1 MSNQFGDTRIDDDL
15 TLLSETLEEVLRS
28 SGDPADQKY
37 VELKARAE
45 KALDDVKKRV
55 SQASD
60 SYYYRAKQA
69 VYRAD
74 DYVHEKPWQGIG
86 VGASRWAGSGTVAG
100 TPLKPPYTGVLHF
113 FCRTP
118 YNVRLL
124 TGRGPR
130 AITYYGAGKSTAPFV
145 ARDSGDTRHS
155 GYRYSFPSQRRF

>member
-74 DYVHEKPWQGIG
+74 DYVHENPGKELRGCG
-86 VGASRWAGSGTVAG
+86 RWAGSGTVAG

>member
-55 SQASD
+55 SRASD

-74 DYVHEKPWQGIG
+74 DYVHENPARNWCRRG
-86 VGASRWAGSGTVAG
+86 RWAGTRTVAG

-113 FCRTP
+113 CSTP
-118 YNVRLL
+118 YNVRL
-124 TGRGPR
+124 
-130 AITYYGAGKSTAPFV
+130 
-145 ARDSGDTRHS
+145 
-155 GYRYSFPSQRRF
+155 

>member
-28 SGDPADQKY
+28 SADQKY

-86 VGASRWAGSGTVAG
+86 VGAAVG
-100 TPLKPPYTGVLHF
+100 LVLG
-113 FCRTP
+113 
-118 YNVRLL
+118 LL
-124 TGRGPR
+124 L
-130 AITYYGAGKSTAPFV
+130 
-145 ARDSGDTRHS
+145 ARR
-155 GYRYSFPSQRRF
+155 

>member
-45 KALDDVKKRV
+45 KALDDVKNGLAK
-55 SQASD
+55 ACD

-74 DYVHEKPWQGIG
+74 DYVHEKPRQGIG
-86 VGASRWAGSGTVAG
+86 VGAAVG
-100 TPLKPPYTGVLHF
+100 LVLG
-113 FCRTP
+113 
-118 YNVRLL
+118 LL
-124 TGRGPR
+124 L
-130 AITYYGAGKSTAPFV
+130 
-145 ARDSGDTRHS
+145 ARR
-155 GYRYSFPSQRRF
+155 